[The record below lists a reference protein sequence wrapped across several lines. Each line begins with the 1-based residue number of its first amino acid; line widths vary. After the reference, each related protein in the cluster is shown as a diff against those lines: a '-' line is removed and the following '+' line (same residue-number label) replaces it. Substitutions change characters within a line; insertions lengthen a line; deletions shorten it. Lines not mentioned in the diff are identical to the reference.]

1 MKKHTIKIIC
11 TTAGAIAVV
20 GAGITAIAC
29 IIAKKKKYS

>member
-1 MKKHTIKIIC
+1 MKKKTVKIIC
-11 TTAGAIAVV
+11 ITAGAIAMV